1 MGQTK
6 KAKSQVF
13 GVIALLLAVL
23 SVVLS
28 LFGVFNTPINVNAG
42 YVKEFNF
49 QGRLTNPDGTNVTDG
64 AYNMTFR
71 IYDVASGGAPL
82 WSENHVGGK
91 KVTVEDGVFNV
102 NLGSIN
108 AINLNFNSG
117 VYYLGIE
124 VDGDGEMTPRRRIGG
139 AGYSLNTERVYGT
152 PGSINDTELSNSFPN
167 KGIIDA
173 LNYLVDNAIPT
184 AGVWTDTGTAL
195 RPRVG
200 ASQNV
205 SIPSGTL
212 AVSGA
217 VGFSSTLNVS
227 GPITG
232 PTDETIN
239 GIDINAGVIS
249 DATWNG
255 NAISD
260 NYVAALSGAVQG
272 DILYHNGV
280 QWAQLAAGASGRFLM
295 TQGAGADPLWNAV
308 TGSVGDGTV
317 PYSTLN
323 WDGAAWAENTGVRT
337 VGSSMSIGTG
347 AAPVSGRSIS
357 LANST
362 NDGYGVH
369 TAMSGGGTNIYGN
382 YISLTGTPTNN
393 FGASIRVT
401 GAAPTNYGV
410 YSEASGGAT
419 NYGGYFSGTT
429 YGVYIASGA
438 TSDELYVDGTASF
451 TGKVNAEN
459 GIDITNAALT
469 LGSQNITGVGTDIAA
484 AAGLT
489 IGSTGAGSDI
499 VLNSAGK
506 IYFQDALITTPVP
519 FALSGNTAAFEA
531 AFAAADRG
539 VIDALISL
547 ATGGSGLWLDAGTYL
562 RPNSTYANDVAVD
575 SGVMSIGT
583 TPTAGY
589 SLSIANSAANGRG
602 VGIAMT
608 GTTGTIYGNYISVTG
623 AAPTNYGVYASASG
637 GMTNWAGYFNEGNVY
652 IKNFLGIDDSNP
664 TSALSVGNFGRFRVD
679 SGGDIIRINNVAYS
693 WPTAQATASGYVLSN
708 DATGNLSWVSL
719 GSIGL
724 RWDEITAPSG
734 DQVLDMSTYR
744 TTFNWAT
751 TGGNAFTMTGNFL
764 TSGTLLNLT
773 VDSTTAAGRTQRVL
787 NISTAGANGMAGQK
801 TFGLYASNTHTGENS
816 ENVAGYLGVSGATS
830 NIGLQIVAATGGD
843 PDTKNN
849 YGVMINVDGGVNGI
863 GSSAKIVGA
872 DENYGFSAF
881 VSPADDGIG
890 YGGYFRLG
898 DDAGTPANLY
908 GVYSSAEGAASVNE
922 VFHGVAT
929 LANMAEKDTY
939 GAYLSTKVGMSYY
952 DQSGFYSTISGYN
965 FSGEASKTIAIYGNN
980 MTAAPES
987 LGVLG
992 VADSS
997 SGFKAVG
1004 VRGSARGATSNFGGD
1019 FEVIDNDAFLTVG
1032 VSGFAQGGPGDSYGG
1047 MFGSHSGTRNYGISS
1062 VAEGGSLINEAFHGA
1077 ATLSGASG
1085 VYGAYLETNANN
1097 LRGDYHQTGFYSLIQ
1112 GSNIGAGK
1120 SPYIYAIQGVSAN
1133 MGDHHQGLSYGVYG
1147 AATGASYVNY
1157 GIYGTASGG
1166 LTNWAGYFAGNVGLG
1181 GTTPASELRFY
1192 EPSLGGTNYTAF
1204 KARTQVADITYTL
1217 PAAVAGGSGYV
1228 LTGDATGVLSWTAPA
1243 VTVPL
1248 SSITAATAGNLIDSA
1263 NYAQTW
1269 AWNSLTNQT
1278 ALAISSN
1285 STAGTASGTSTLLS
1299 LSRSG
1304 ANANNS
1310 HTAYGLYSSVT
1321 NTGTTSTNIAGYF
1334 TASGASTNWAGYFVG
1349 NVGLGGTGSGSG
1361 EEEEEGPA
1369 SELRFYEPSIGG
1381 TNYTA
1386 FKARTQVADIT
1397 YTLPAAV
1404 AGGSGYVLTGDA
1416 TGVLSWTAPGGL
1428 GVRWNEIV
1436 APNGNLALDMST
1448 YRTTF
1453 NWDTT
1458 TGNAFTMTGN
1468 SLTAGTLLNLTSATT
1483 GNQSTRVLNISTSGG
1498 NNTGYTTYGIYVS
1511 NTHTGL
1517 LSTNVAGYF
1526 SASGASYQNWAGY
1539 FKAGDVYIADS
1550 LSIKRDSV
1558 SVNQRPFYKLDFY
1571 DRTSNHQYG
1580 AYFDFQSTYDAD
1592 DDQAAIYAVN
1602 SSTVGGVHKLI
1613 TGIIGASTGASSAS
1627 FNVGT
1632 YGLARNNPFQNIGVW
1647 GRTSNASGEGYG
1659 GYFEVLA
1666 DVTGDQYGVSSLIET
1681 ANDGKKNW
1689 GVNSTVRI
1697 TGDELYTKWETDS
1710 VLSVSGIAE
1719 VFHSAN
1725 YNSTR
1730 PEIKGGNFGI
1740 AVAEGVALQKMNK
1753 GGVTALEGNFYNNG
1767 IVFNNSEV
1775 IGSYGVISGSPSGT
1789 YDGAT
1794 TKVVGVRGA
1803 IHASDWSGP
1812 PPIYLGVIAIGV
1824 ESKTENI
1831 NVNGTAGTNY
1841 GFYGQVANAYTNYG
1855 IYLNVA
1861 GGGGNDYGVYST
1873 ISGSAG
1879 NDYAGYFTNTGAATT
1894 NYGIYATASGAS
1906 TNWAGYF
1913 HAGNVY
1919 MGGNLGIGDAS
1930 PVSALTVGSGDR
1942 FQVNSSGNIVKINN
1956 VTYSWPAA
1964 QGAANTFLQ
1973 NNGSGTLSWASTMA
1987 ATSVP
1992 LSGITNATATNS
2004 INSANYAQTWAWNSL
2019 TNQTALTIS
2028 SNSTA
2033 GPASGTSTLLRLT
2046 RSGAN
2051 ANASHTAR
2059 GLYSSV
2065 TNTGT
2070 TATNIAGYFTASG
2083 ATTNW
2088 AGYFGSG
2095 NVYITNSLGIGAG
2108 PSYPLHVSGDA
2119 YITGG
2124 LGVGVAQ
2131 TTAGYIQA
2139 DARIGVAMAPSYA
2152 LDVTGQGR
2160 FSSYIA
2166 VNGVNPDSSYGV
2178 YSTTTSNNSRAI
2190 YGYGNGNERAVI
2202 YGVYGEAVG
2211 NNNLSDLGTR
2221 YGVYGTG
2228 SGTKTNSYG
2237 LYGTAT
2243 GTGGT
2248 NYGVYATA
2256 SGGTTNWAGYFV
2268 GNVGLGGTGSGSGE
2282 EEEEGPASEL
2292 RFYEPSIGGTNYT
2305 AFKAR
2310 TQVADITYTL
2320 PAAVAGGSGYVLTG
2334 DATGVLS
2341 WTAPAVTVPLS
2352 SITAAT
2358 AGNLID
2364 SGDYAQTWGWNTLS
2378 FKSALT
2384 ISSTSTVGTADETS
2398 TLLSL
2403 TRSGANA
2410 NTFHTAYGLSS
2421 SVTNTGEKSINY
2433 AGKFEASGAAME
2445 NTGISV
2451 IASGAA
2457 LTNAGIFATA
2467 SDAEKTNYGIY
2478 ASASG
2483 GLINWAGYFGD
2494 GNVYIANSVGLNTE
2508 SPGSR
2513 LDILDTSNPQ
2523 LRLTYVDGVSY
2534 TTFQTNS
2541 DGDLVINP
2549 SAGNV
2554 IFGTSGPSHPVALIP
2569 AENDTI
2575 GYSIGTSAA
2584 RWKTGYFV
2592 DGIVTGASSTTYA
2605 ESSIT
2610 RTTGGGLNV
2619 VLGGA
2624 AGDDFTVNTDTL
2636 VVVSDYDYVGINKAT
2651 PGYAL
2656 DVADATASGRGI
2668 NVAQTGTGTTYGIY
2682 SSASGATTDY
2692 GGYFTASGTGTNY
2705 GIYATASGSAGD
2717 DNIAGY
2723 FTASNGNGKYVAYIV
2738 NTKDDKSADAL
2749 AIKLSYTGSPLG
2761 PTNAF
2766 IQFLD
2771 ASDNHLGA
2779 IVGDG
2784 RGGVQ
2789 YATSGEDYAE
2799 YYPSA
2804 SDWPAGTVVKLG
2816 QNGKLEQAIF
2826 GDEPLGVISSHPGFS
2841 GGRDIPGNR
2850 PLAMM
2855 GQVPTRVTN
2864 EGGTIRPGDK
2874 VTVSSRAGFAKKV
2887 QAESDPI
2894 LGVAVESFDGSEGQV
2909 KVFVS
2914 MLSGLLSA
2922 TASADGRLINGGLID
2937 GDLGISGELDVA
2949 GTIKASSLWSQNAT
2963 WHIDS
2968 LGEAVFQK
2976 VTAGDIEIIEG
2987 ENKAI
2992 GRVTLP
2998 GLQKEIFVPN
3008 NSVTE
3013 VSRIFLTIES
3023 ANDTSAGVKIK
3034 EKRPGQGF
3042 VISTLDGQVAPVD
3055 LSVNWLIIN

>member
-939 GAYLSTKVGMSYY
+939 GAYLSTKVGISYY

-1192 EPSLGGTNYTAF
+1192 EPSL
-1204 KARTQVADITYTL
+1204 
-1217 PAAVAGGSGYV
+1217 
-1228 LTGDATGVLSWTAPA
+1228 
-1243 VTVPL
+1243 
-1248 SSITAATAGNLIDSA
+1248 
-1263 NYAQTW
+1263 
-1269 AWNSLTNQT
+1269 
-1278 ALAISSN
+1278 
-1285 STAGTASGTSTLLS
+1285 
-1299 LSRSG
+1299 
-1304 ANANNS
+1304 
-1310 HTAYGLYSSVT
+1310 
-1321 NTGTTSTNIAGYF
+1321 
-1334 TASGASTNWAGYFVG
+1334 
-1349 NVGLGGTGSGSG
+1349 
-1361 EEEEEGPA
+1361 
-1369 SELRFYEPSIGG
+1369 
-1381 TNYTA
+1381 
-1386 FKARTQVADIT
+1386 
-1397 YTLPAAV
+1397 
-1404 AGGSGYVLTGDA
+1404 
-1416 TGVLSWTAPGGL
+1416 
-1428 GVRWNEIV
+1428 
-1436 APNGNLALDMST
+1436 
-1448 YRTTF
+1448 
-1453 NWDTT
+1453 
-1458 TGNAFTMTGN
+1458 
-1468 SLTAGTLLNLTSATT
+1468 
-1483 GNQSTRVLNISTSGG
+1483 
-1498 NNTGYTTYGIYVS
+1498 
-1511 NTHTGL
+1511 
-1517 LSTNVAGYF
+1517 
-1526 SASGASYQNWAGY
+1526 
-1539 FKAGDVYIADS
+1539 
-1550 LSIKRDSV
+1550 
-1558 SVNQRPFYKLDFY
+1558 
-1571 DRTSNHQYG
+1571 
-1580 AYFDFQSTYDAD
+1580 
-1592 DDQAAIYAVN
+1592 
-1602 SSTVGGVHKLI
+1602 
-1613 TGIIGASTGASSAS
+1613 
-1627 FNVGT
+1627 
-1632 YGLARNNPFQNIGVW
+1632 
-1647 GRTSNASGEGYG
+1647 
-1659 GYFEVLA
+1659 
-1666 DVTGDQYGVSSLIET
+1666 
-1681 ANDGKKNW
+1681 
-1689 GVNSTVRI
+1689 
-1697 TGDELYTKWETDS
+1697 
-1710 VLSVSGIAE
+1710 
-1719 VFHSAN
+1719 
-1725 YNSTR
+1725 
-1730 PEIKGGNFGI
+1730 
-1740 AVAEGVALQKMNK
+1740 
-1753 GGVTALEGNFYNNG
+1753 
-1767 IVFNNSEV
+1767 
-1775 IGSYGVISGSPSGT
+1775 
-1789 YDGAT
+1789 
-1794 TKVVGVRGA
+1794 
-1803 IHASDWSGP
+1803 
-1812 PPIYLGVIAIGV
+1812 
-1824 ESKTENI
+1824 
-1831 NVNGTAGTNY
+1831 
-1841 GFYGQVANAYTNYG
+1841 
-1855 IYLNVA
+1855 
-1861 GGGGNDYGVYST
+1861 
-1873 ISGSAG
+1873 
-1879 NDYAGYFTNTGAATT
+1879 
-1894 NYGIYATASGAS
+1894 
-1906 TNWAGYF
+1906 
-1913 HAGNVY
+1913 
-1919 MGGNLGIGDAS
+1919 
-1930 PVSALTVGSGDR
+1930 
-1942 FQVNSSGNIVKINN
+1942 
-1956 VTYSWPAA
+1956 
-1964 QGAANTFLQ
+1964 
-1973 NNGSGTLSWASTMA
+1973 
-1987 ATSVP
+1987 
-1992 LSGITNATATNS
+1992 
-2004 INSANYAQTWAWNSL
+2004 
-2019 TNQTALTIS
+2019 
-2028 SNSTA
+2028 
-2033 GPASGTSTLLRLT
+2033 
-2046 RSGAN
+2046 
-2051 ANASHTAR
+2051 
-2059 GLYSSV
+2059 
-2065 TNTGT
+2065 
-2070 TATNIAGYFTASG
+2070 
-2083 ATTNW
+2083 
-2088 AGYFGSG
+2088 
-2095 NVYITNSLGIGAG
+2095 
-2108 PSYPLHVSGDA
+2108 
-2119 YITGG
+2119 
-2124 LGVGVAQ
+2124 
-2131 TTAGYIQA
+2131 
-2139 DARIGVAMAPSYA
+2139 
-2152 LDVTGQGR
+2152 
-2160 FSSYIA
+2160 
-2166 VNGVNPDSSYGV
+2166 
-2178 YSTTTSNNSRAI
+2178 
-2190 YGYGNGNERAVI
+2190 
-2202 YGVYGEAVG
+2202 
-2211 NNNLSDLGTR
+2211 
-2221 YGVYGTG
+2221 
-2228 SGTKTNSYG
+2228 
-2237 LYGTAT
+2237 
-2243 GTGGT
+2243 
-2248 NYGVYATA
+2248 
-2256 SGGTTNWAGYFV
+2256 
-2268 GNVGLGGTGSGSGE
+2268 
-2282 EEEEGPASEL
+2282 
-2292 RFYEPSIGGTNYT
+2292 GGTNYT